1 MKKLLLVLLFIP
13 LVSFGQYSFKLTENI
28 SFKKND
34 VRFNFKR
41 PTPFE
46 EGNKSFA
53 GDKVNLVVSYS
64 NREASVIIQI
74 YCTQIPSKFF
84 KESNQFFKN
93 KEAIL
98 NFISQLLPPQGFK
111 IKKYRMI
118 ELSNLSFFE
127 FYSTTVQN
135 QGQINWIGFYKN
147 NMINVLGTSYE
158 DKFNTVLPFFVEF
171 KNSLI
176 LN

>member
-1 MKKLLLVLLFIP
+1 MKKLLFVLLIVP
-13 LVSFGQYSFKLTENI
+13 LVSFGQNDLKLIENV

-41 PTPFE
+41 PIPFKE
-46 EGNKSFA
+46 DNKSFA
-53 GDKVNLVVSYS
+53 TDKANLVVSYS
-64 NREASVIIQI
+64 NREVPVIIQI
-74 YCTQIPSKFF
+74 YCTPIPSEFF

-98 NFISQLLPPQGFK
+98 NFINQLLPPQGFR
-111 IKKYRMI
+111 IEKYRMI
-118 ELSNLSFFE
+118 ELNNKSFLE
-127 FYSTTVQN
+127 VESTTTQN

-147 NMINVLGTSYE
+147 NMINILGTSYE
-158 DKFNTVLPFFVEF
+158 NKFNTILPFFIKF